1 MDNSIFYYHSI
12 TNIPVTMDKEN
23 KINNISNYLTE
34 VQFNRRRVG
43 LYVLS
48 GLICLIAIFGNA
60 LVLYAAYGKRTLLK
74 GTAVRDLDIVIKS
87 LAVTDLLI
95 GLVGVPSR
103 LLAYRLHENYDW
115 ENDHFEGSYLRGK

>member
-60 LVLYAAYGKRTLLK
+60 LVLYATYGKSTLLR
-74 GTAVRDLDIVIKS
+74 GTVVQDLDIVIKS
-87 LAVTDLLI
+87 LAVTDFLI
-95 GLVGVPSR
+95 GLVGIPIR
-103 LLAYRLHENYDW
+103 ILGIKLTENFDW
-115 ENDHFEGSYLRGK
+115 ENSHFEGNFVRGK